1 MDVFAGSF
9 ADADV
14 LVLLDIYPA
23 GEKPIEG
30 ITSDLL
36 AEKIKGEKKNEVI
49 KTDKEGAVKYVVS
62 EMKKGD
68 ILLTLGAGDV
78 WKLGEKALEMLNA
91 D

>member
-1 MDVFAGSF
+1 MDEFARSF
-9 ADADV
+9 GNADV
-14 LVLLDIYPA
+14 LLLLDIYPA

-36 AEKIKGEKKNEVI
+36 LEKIKGEGHGVVI
-49 KTDKEGAVKYVVS
+49 RTDKEGAVTYAVS

-78 WKLGEKALEMLNA
+78 WKLGEKVLEGLNA

>member
-9 ADADV
+9 ADADL

-30 ITSDLL
+30 ITSDVL
-36 AEKIKGEKKNEVI
+36 AGKIKTERQCEVI
-49 KTDKEGAVKYVVS
+49 RTDREGAVEYVVR

-78 WKLGEKALEMLNA
+78 WKLGEKVLERLNA